1 MVGILMTENEN
12 GMPDI
17 VVENGEMVLGDV
29 LQQNQALILT
39 LHRGELKESPAVGVG
54 ISDMLLDH
62 DPLLWRSRIRE
73 QLEMDGQTVNDI
85 KITTNGVTIDASYK

>member
-1 MVGILMTENEN
+1 MTENEN

-85 KITTNGVTIDASYK
+85 KITTNGVMIDASYK

>member
-85 KITTNGVTIDASYK
+85 KITTNGVMIDASYK

>member
-1 MVGILMTENEN
+1 MTENEN
-12 GMPDI
+12 GVPDI